1 LLAQAIKYD
10 RFGNPLD
17 VLSLEKVP
25 QGSPGQG
32 EAMVRMTAR
41 PINPSDLIPIRGA
54 YAHRISLPSVPGYE
68 GVGIVVDAGPG
79 VSREWIGKRVLPLR
93 GEGTWQEYVMSPAK
107 WLVPVPPSLENGI
120 AAQLYINPITA
131 WLACTEELN
140 LQAGDT
146 LVVNACGSSL
156 GRLIAQLS
164 RIAGYRLIAVTG
176 NAENERE
183 LLRLGASHVIHSASG
198 SVRRTVM
205 ELTQGKGAD
214 AAIDSIGGAPG
225 TELAF
230 CLKPH
235 GTLLGI
241 GLLSGNPLDGKAIRN
256 GTSTLYKMFHLRLWN
271 SVATERRWHDTF
283 DLVLERIACG
293 ELTLMNPA
301 IRYPLAEFRDAIGIA
316 ESTGRTAGKILLA
329 D

>member
-1 LLAQAIKYD
+1 MPAQAIKYY

-17 VLSLEKVP
+17 VLSVENVP
-25 QGSPGQG
+25 RGSPGQG
-32 EAMVRMTAR
+32 EVMVRMTAR

-79 VSREWIGKRVLPLR
+79 VSREWIGRRVLPLR
-93 GEGTWQEYVMSPAK
+93 GEGTWQEYVISPAK
-107 WLVPVPPSLENGI
+107 WLVRVPSSLEDGI

-131 WLACTEELN
+131 WLACTEKLE

-176 NAENERE
+176 NADNERE
-183 LLRLGASHVIHSASG
+183 LLRLGAAHVIHSANV
-198 SVRRTVM
+198 SVRHTVM
-205 ELTQGKGAD
+205 ELTQGRGAD

-230 CLKPH
+230 CLKPYE
-235 GTLLGI
+235 TLLGI
-241 GLLSGNPLDGKAIRN
+241 GLLSGRPLDGEAIRS

-271 SVATERRWHDTF
+271 GEATERSWHDTF
-283 DLVLERIACG
+283 DHVLEMIAG
-293 ELTLMNPA
+293 GRLTLMDSV
-301 IRYPLAEFRDAIGIA
+301 IRYPLAEFRHAVGIA
-316 ESTGRTAGKILLA
+316 ETPGRAAGKVLLT